1 MKSKHSLAAG
11 LLLLMA
17 VAAGCSSKEPENIPA
32 VNTEKVQDTK
42 KADEEEVEPERKE
55 DTEKEADFVIPE
67 QGEEHLSGKVRN
79 LGNNSVTI
87 SKIFVE
93 ENENSDIV
101 YLPEEGSQ
109 EEELVT
115 VNFRDDTE
123 FHFWVIKNCGGDI
136 DMRESSFSEIQEG
149 FGLEMYG
156 NYDGDSFIASKV
168 IIEVYE

>member
-67 QGEEHLSGKVRN
+67 QGKSIFPEKSGILGTTVLLSVKYS
-79 LGNNSVTI
+79 LKKMKTVTLYI
-87 SKIFVE
+87 CRKKE
-93 ENENSDIV
+93 A
-101 YLPEEGSQ
+101 
-109 EEELVT
+109 
-115 VNFRDDTE
+115 RK
-123 FHFWVIKNCGGDI
+123 KNW
-136 DMRESSFSEIQEG
+136 
-149 FGLEMYG
+149 
-156 NYDGDSFIASKV
+156 
-168 IIEVYE
+168 

>member
-1 MKSKHSLAAG
+1 MKSNHSLAAG

-17 VAAGCSSKEPENIPA
+17 VAAGCSSKEPENTPA
-32 VNTEKVQDTK
+32 VITESIQGTEKS
-42 KADEEEVEPERKE
+42 DEEEVEPENKE
-55 DTEKEADFVIPE
+55 DTDKEADFVVPE

-79 LGNNSVTI
+79 LGDNSVTI

-115 VNFRDDTE
+115 VNFTDDTE
-123 FHFWVIKNCGGDI
+123 FHFWVIKSGGGDI

>member
-17 VAAGCSSKEPENIPA
+17 VAAGCSSKEPENTPTVITESIQG
-32 VNTEKVQDTK
+32 TEKS
-42 KADEEEVEPERKE
+42 DEEEVEPENKE
-55 DTEKEADFVIPE
+55 DTDKEADFVVPE

-79 LGNNSVTI
+79 LGDNSVTI

-115 VNFRDDTE
+115 VNFTDDTE
-123 FHFWVIKNCGGDI
+123 FHFWVIRSGGGDI

-149 FGLEMYG
+149 YGLEMYG
-156 NYDGDSFIASKV
+156 NYEGDSFLASKV

>member
-67 QGEEHLSGKVRN
+67 QGEEK
-79 LGNNSVTI
+79 
-87 SKIFVE
+87 K
-93 ENENSDIV
+93 
-101 YLPEEGSQ
+101 
-109 EEELVT
+109 
-115 VNFRDDTE
+115 
-123 FHFWVIKNCGGDI
+123 
-136 DMRESSFSEIQEG
+136 
-149 FGLEMYG
+149 
-156 NYDGDSFIASKV
+156 
-168 IIEVYE
+168 

>member
-17 VAAGCSSKEPENIPA
+17 VAAGCSSKEPENTPA
-32 VNTEKVQDTK
+32 VITESIQGTEKS
-42 KADEEEVEPERKE
+42 DEEEVEPKKKE
-55 DTEKEADFVIPE
+55 DTDKEADFVVPE

-79 LGNNSVTI
+79 LGDNSVTI

-115 VNFRDDTE
+115 VNFTDDTE
-123 FHFWVIKNCGGDI
+123 FHFWLIKGGGGDI